1 LADRVIPAE
10 SGLFPTD
17 RRFTGQRWEASLGLY
32 DYKARF
38 YDPTLGRFL
47 QPDPIVPEPGNPQAL
62 NRYAYVYN
70 NPLRYTDP
78 TGHYISLEDDF
89 GVRVTQKSVIQIV
102 HGGSHFVNPMEVKL
116 ANAILSGETQHL
128 ATIPADTPPWAIQR
142 SMARVASELGYGD
155 SGVAVGDLLLDPL
168 LIAGVGMAIGK
179 GVENTVGAVSASW
192 LDLVPSKYREVVAR
206 AFQGTPQVITLQED
220 LIVYRHWG
228 GGAQE
233 EGSPWFSPKPYIR
246 PGNARRY
253 LALPP
258 GNTAERISVFKIP
271 AGTIIIRGKVAP
283 QVEYFGPYAVGG
295 GEQIYLPDPSKA
307 ILIGPLDVNNQ

>member
-1 LADRVIPAE
+1 
-10 SGLFPTD
+10 GLFPTD
-17 RRFTGQRWEASLGLY
+17 RRFTGQRWETSLRLY
-32 DYKARF
+32 DDQARF
-38 YDPTLGRFL
+38 YDPALGRFL

-78 TGHYISLEDDF
+78 SGHCALLEEQAS
-89 GVRVTQKSVIQIV
+89 GLCVRFTPEGTLHIV
-102 HGGSHFVNPMEVKL
+102 QGGSVFVNWVEVAL
-116 ANAILSGETQHL
+116 ANALLSGNPRYL
-128 ATIPADTPPWAIQR
+128 GNLPNGAGWAIAP
-142 SMARVASELGYGD
+142 SLSRVRTELEEANGEG
-155 SGVAVGDLLLDPL
+155 STRGLGLDPL
-168 LIAGVGMAIGK
+168 WLLGLAMAAGKAGEDPAGPPP
-179 GVENTVGAVSASW
+179 AW
-192 LDLVPSKYREVVAR
+192 LELVPPKYRETVAR

-233 EGSPWFSPKPYIR
+233 VGSPWFSPKPYTR

-258 GNTAERISVFKIP
+258 GNTAEQISVFKIP
-271 AGTIIIRGKVAP
+271 AGTTILRGKVAP
-283 QVEYFGPYAVGG
+283 QIEYFGPYAVGG

-307 ILIGPLDVNNQ
+307 ILIGPLDVNNK